1 MGKMNFYEATPEQ
14 KKLADFGREMMDFS
28 EAASMTGL
36 KDKDI
41 KCYNDLSDIGY
52 RLTQVG
58 APFGTSMKDFNKAD
72 QKVMEDFRIHKGM
85 NLKQGGPCTR
95 VTF

>member
-1 MGKMNFYEATPEQ
+1 MGKMNYYEATPEQ
-14 KKLADFGREMMDFS
+14 KQLAEFGREMMDFS
-28 EAASMTGL
+28 QAASMTGL

-41 KCYNDLSDIGY
+41 RGYNDLSDVGY

-58 APFGTSMKDFNKAD
+58 APFGIRMSDFSDAD
-72 QKVMEDFRIHKGM
+72 KKVIEDFRIHRGM